1 MNAIRLHQLIREAA
15 EHVPFYR
22 QHWKAAGIDLTRI
35 YSAVHLEFLPVVR
48 KADLLACPPEQRI
61 DRRYI
66 DQGYLDPQADHTT
79 AKRRRARFWNALRD
93 VGYVP
98 GEKVMLIAEPAYTLR
113 SLVLRWTYVDAKRGE
128 ADVFETYARVR
139 PQVLYGPLTA
149 LVSLARRVR
158 TTSEVQWRPK
168 LVISTG
174 GELTDAQRTLLES
187 TFEARIADFY
197 STPELGLV
205 AYAKPGMRGYNVLTK
220 EFHLETLRAGN
231 DGLERLIVTD
241 LTGGAMP
248 LIRFDTGHL
257 VRRDLASAG
266 KPIVHVSGYE
276 AEAPKLTNGG
286 YVSPYAS
293 PLEADGMTGI
303 NSIDDIGRALA

>member
-1 MNAIRLHQLIREAA
+1 MNAIRLRQLVLEAA

-22 QHWKAAGIDLTRI
+22 HYWKAAGIDLTRI

-61 DRRYI
+61 DRRYVE
-66 DQGYLDPQADHTT
+66 QGCLDAQGDHTT
-79 AKRRRARFWNALRD
+79 AKRRRVRFWNALRD
-93 VGYVP
+93 VGYMP
-98 GEKVMLIAEPAYTLR
+98 GEKIMLIAEPAYTLR
-113 SLVLRWTYVDAKRGE
+113 SLLLRWTYVDAKRGD

-139 PQVLYGPLTA
+139 PQLLYGPLSS

-158 TTSEVQWRPK
+158 ATPEVKCRPK
-168 LVISTG
+168 LVISTA
-174 GELTDAQRTLLES
+174 GELTDAQRALLET
-187 TFEARIADFY
+187 TFDARVADFY
-197 STPELGLV
+197 GTPELGLV
-205 AYAKPGMRGYNVLTK
+205 AYSRPGTSGYTVLTK

-241 LTGGAMP
+241 LGGGATP

-257 VRRDLASAG
+257 VRRDLARAG
-266 KPIVHVSGYE
+266 KPIVQVSGYE
-276 AEAPKLTNGG
+276 AEAPKLPNGG

-303 NSIDDIGRALA
+303 NAIDDIGRALA

>member
-1 MNAIRLHQLIREAA
+1 MNAIRLRQLILEAA

-35 YSAVHLEFLPVVR
+35 YSAVHLDFLPVVR
-48 KADLLACPPEQRI
+48 RADLLACPLEQRI
-61 DRRYI
+61 DPRY
-66 DQGYLDPQADHTT
+66 ADHTT
-79 AKRRRARFWNALRD
+79 AKRQRARFWNALRD

-113 SLVLRWTYVDAKRGE
+113 SLLLRWTYVDANRGE

-139 PQVLYGPLTA
+139 PQVLYAPLSS
-149 LVSLARRVR
+149 LVSLARRLR
-158 TTSEVQWRPK
+158 TTPEVKSRPK
-168 LVISTG
+168 LVISTA

-197 STPELGLV
+197 GTPELGLV
-205 AYAKPGMRGYNVLTK
+205 AYSKPGLRGYHVLTK

-241 LTGGAMP
+241 LAGGAMP

-257 VRRDLASAG
+257 VRRDLARAG
-266 KPIVHVSGYE
+266 KPIVHVSGFE
-276 AEAPKLTNGG
+276 AEPAKVPSGG

-303 NSIDDIGRALA
+303 NTIDDIGRALA